1 MTTIKFSKN
10 SDPFKKY
17 WWVLLLI
24 FSAVGVWVSYP
35 SYQSGQ
41 GLNDSA
47 FGRNLMTVKQSLNS
61 LNNPEGAPGSPLGV
75 PAPGQGS
82 GQGAYQKEGGA
93 AMDGL
98 FPHPEAAKKTAAK
111 PRSFADDLAAIAG
124 LHGGAGGASALSGA
138 AASAPEI
145 PVESPSLGSGFSNDS
160 GGGGGGGSG
169 ASYSPPPIAALGAG
183 AGAFNEGQTQTS
195 LQNASD
201 LSGQG
206 APSGGNA
213 MAALQ
218 AAAKGAVESAN
229 AASNAAA
236 ASGLSTNFDGLH
248 ASGQIGAMGGQSGG
262 GVGIGNG
269 GTPMN
274 LKQNPT
280 NLTTKKVTP
289 PTPMPVTPNSG
300 NTMMQMMMMMLP
312 MLMMGMMGM

>member
-1 MTTIKFSKN
+1 MTTIKFSRN

-24 FSAVGVWVSYP
+24 FSGVGVWASYP

-47 FGRNLMTVKQSLNS
+47 FGRNLMAVKQSLNS

-75 PAPGQGS
+75 PSGQGS
-82 GQGAYQKEGGA
+82 GQGAYKKEGSA

-98 FPHPEAAKKTAAK
+98 FPHPAEAKKAAAK

-124 LHGGAGGASALSGA
+124 LHGRGAGGASALSGA
-138 AASAPEI
+138 AAPAPAVPMEA
-145 PVESPSLGSGFSNDS
+145 PSLGSGFSNGSGTS
-160 GGGGGGGSG
+160 GGGTS
-169 ASYSPPPIAALGAG
+169 ASYTPPPIAALGSG

-206 APSGGNA
+206 GPNGGNA

-236 ASGLSTNFDGLH
+236 ASGLSSNFDGLR
-248 ASGQIGAMGGQSGG
+248 ASGQIGAMGGQNDG
-262 GVGIGNG
+262 GVGIGG
-269 GTPMN
+269 GQTPMN
-274 LKQNPT
+274 LKANPKD
-280 NLTTKKVTP
+280 LMTKKISP
-289 PTPMPVTPNSG
+289 PMPAPVTPNSG
-300 NTMMQMMMMMLP
+300 NMMMQMMMMMLP
-312 MLMMGMMGM
+312 MLMMGMMGA